1 MKRTFEF
8 REKLLACLLRSP
20 TCYRVRST
28 AFFFF
33 FFWHTTFNL
42 QFIKGISDSIDGT
55 GAPIPLPNL
64 NGAVLEKIIEYCTYH
79 KETPVPPRAEDDY
92 SVDNISEWDLKFIA
106 VDVPFLFDIVL
117 VSESLDVLLFIY
129 VTTLHRLQII
139 WTLLLY
145 WILAVRLLQNW
156 SLVRTYPR
164 VFHCRLI
171 LSFRQDTWRNRG
183 NIPN

>member
-145 WILAVRLLQNW
+145 WILAVRLLQN
-156 SLVRTYPR
+156 
-164 VFHCRLI
+164 
-171 LSFRQDTWRNRG
+171 
-183 NIPN
+183 